1 MARYRKI
8 DPRIWNDEK
17 FMIFDPLEK
26 LVWFAL
32 LTHPLMTP
40 MGAGVIYLGV
50 LDDILGNTRE
60 GSFRCQHPCTQHTAE
75 PYLETFRER
84 LLIYRDHGL
93 IIVKNYLLYNCPDN
107 PNQLLSW
114 IGACEELPRSER
126 FRDLLDHLQNA
137 LQGQPA
143 WLFQALLIPL
153 ANQHHRGL
161 VKQFWAR
168 VGQDK
173 KGSRNVSA
181 NPHRNFPGRVPKRV
195 SKKVR
200 GNHPRNQEQDQEQ
213 EGEQYEE
220 QNNSTPPPP
229 PPLTR
234 QRGTSTVPPREMA
247 NPHGPRLRPR
257 WPSSMR
263 SRRPRCRNFAS

>member
-17 FMIFDPLEK
+17 FVAFDPLEK

-40 MGAGVIYLGV
+40 MGAGVIYPGV

-60 GSFRCQHPCTQHTAE
+60 GCFRCQHPCTQHTAE
-75 PYLETFRER
+75 TYLETFRER
-84 LLIYRDHGL
+84 SLIYRDHGL
-93 IIVKNYLLYNCPDN
+93 IIVKNYLLYNLPDN

-126 FRDLLDHLQNA
+126 FCDLLDHLQDA

-153 ANQHHRGL
+153 SDQHHRGL
-161 VKQFWAR
+161 VTHFWDR
-168 VGQDK
+168 VGEDK
-173 KGSRNVSA
+173 KASRNVSA
-181 NPHRNFPGRVPKRV
+181 NLDRKLAGKV
-195 SKKVR
+195 SKKVSRKVR
-200 GNHPRNQEQDQEQ
+200 GDHPRNQEQEQEKDQEQ
-213 EGEQYEE
+213 EEE
-220 QNNSTPPPP
+220 QKDSTPPPP
-229 PPLTR
+229 ASSDEAEADLNSPTQRNGQSPWPLPE
-234 QRGTSTVPPREMA
+234 VL
-247 NPHGPRLRPR
+247 HGQVQCAHAGLRP
-257 WPSSMR
+257 
-263 SRRPRCRNFAS
+263 